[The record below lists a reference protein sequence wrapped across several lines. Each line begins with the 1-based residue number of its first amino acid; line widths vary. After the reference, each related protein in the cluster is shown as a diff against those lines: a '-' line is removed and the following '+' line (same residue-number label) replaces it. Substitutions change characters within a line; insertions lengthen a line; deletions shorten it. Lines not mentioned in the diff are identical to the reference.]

1 MCPDEQTPR
10 TPDAEAQ
17 VLLCLASVGG
27 GTAQADRLR
36 RIIEGG
42 VDWKLLLD
50 LAHAARL
57 RGRLHER
64 LRAECPDLV
73 PPEVAARLEAAANR
87 LKLFAMH
94 LTGELA
100 GLLEDCRAEGIEVIP
115 YKGPILAARLY
126 DDPTARHL
134 ADLDVIV
141 RSGDV
146 ARIKA
151 VLEARDYLAL
161 HPMSAEQERAHMAR
175 DCELAMRRARDGAIV
190 EIHWDVMPRFLG
202 RSDVDVIWQ
211 WTTETELAGR
221 PALDLRAEML
231 ALVLSVHGGF
241 KHEWT
246 RLKWLGDIAR
256 LIECE
261 PNLDFETLAALARSQ
276 EHGRTLGLGLYLAR
290 VLLDAPVPDAVF
302 DPLCRDEKIV
312 ATAALTRAR
321 MFRADFA
328 LPGFSEW
335 HAVVRR
341 DFTGHGE
348 STRLARSR
356 SAARWAYLRAIM
368 RPGWNDLVSVPVP
381 KALRLL
387 HYAIRPLR
395 LLAQHRLGLF
405 TRLR

>member
-1 MCPDEQTPR
+1 MCPDEQTAE
-10 TPDAEAQ
+10 TSDAEAR
-17 VLLCLASVGG
+17 VLLRLARVGG
-27 GTAQADRLR
+27 QKERDASLR

-42 VDWKLLLD
+42 VDWNALLD

-57 RGRLHER
+57 QGQLHDR

-73 PPEVAARLEAAANR
+73 PSEVNDRLEPVANQ

-100 GLLEDCRAEGIEVIP
+100 KLLEDCRAEGIEVIP

-126 DDPTARHL
+126 DDPTARHF

-141 RSGDV
+141 RSNDV

-151 VLEARDYLAL
+151 VLETRGFLPL
-161 HPMSAEQERAHMAR
+161 HPMSAEQERAHMER

-190 EIHWDVMPRFLG
+190 EIHWDVVPRFMG

-211 WTTETELAGR
+211 WTIETELAGR
-221 PALDLRAEML
+221 PALDLRGEML
-231 ALVLSVHGGF
+231 LLVLCVHGGF

-246 RLKWLGDIAR
+246 RLKWLADIAR
-256 LIECE
+256 LIERE
-261 PNLDFETLAALARSQ
+261 PGLDWNALATLARSQ
-276 EHGRTLGLGLYLAR
+276 EHAQTVGLGLYLAR
-290 VLLDAPVPDAVF
+290 ALLDAPVPDDVF
-302 DPLCRDEKIV
+302 DPLCRNKNIV
-312 ATAALTRAR
+312 AMAVLTRAR
-321 MFRADFA
+321 MFRADFG

-335 HAVVRR
+335 HALLQR

-348 STRLARSR
+348 SERLTRSR
-356 SAARWAYLRAIM
+356 PAARRAYLRAIM
-368 RPGWNDLVSVPVP
+368 RPGWNDLVSLPLP
-381 KALRLL
+381 KVLRSL

-395 LLAQHRLGLF
+395 LLAQHGIGIF